1 MSTHTSR
8 SPITISYYIIIGTNI
23 QMLYTH
29 LYVVIIS
36 VRIIM
41 CVGVGGVTYWVFLF
55 HFGPVLGT
63 LVLCVCVCV
72 VVWVGGVP

>member
-1 MSTHTSR
+1 
-8 SPITISYYIIIGTNI
+8 
-23 QMLYTH
+23 MLYTH

-63 LVLCVCVCV
+63 LVLCVCVWWCG
-72 VVWVGGVP
+72 WGESHESMMDSSAAI